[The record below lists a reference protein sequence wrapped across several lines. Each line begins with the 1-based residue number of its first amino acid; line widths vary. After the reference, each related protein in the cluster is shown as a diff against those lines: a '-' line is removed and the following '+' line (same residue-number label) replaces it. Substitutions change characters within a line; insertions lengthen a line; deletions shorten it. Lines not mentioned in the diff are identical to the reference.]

1 MKNRW
6 GYVLVVYLAGI
17 SISLGQ
23 FQIVPIMGEVA
34 GAVGA
39 GPVQLGWLM
48 SIFSLA
54 GVVLAIPGGKI
65 LAKIG
70 SKNLLLVLMAAL
82 FLGNV
87 IGALSGNYYLLLAS
101 RVIEGISFALIITTG
116 LVMISGWF
124 KGVGG
129 IAAAIGLFTTS
140 PPVAQFAV
148 MLGVP
153 AIVKASGG
161 NIKSVWWLIAG
172 IAALCFILVKF
183 ILPPAPPEE
192 FAEPSGEKPL
202 FRDAAKNGKV
212 WLMAISHG
220 CIAFIIFSYAY
231 CYPAIFQNVYS
242 LSSETANNYASL
254 SGIFG
259 IFFGITCGILIEK
272 VGKPYAI
279 SFVGRIGIIVTVALT
294 LALGTSSLAYIIHIL
309 AIALF
314 GGGICMTANL
324 VIGPTLAKSPAH
336 IGYTMSLINMLFY
349 IGSVACS
356 PVMLGLATGPGW
368 STAILVVVIVGIV
381 ATVPVLLLP
390 LKKRA

>member
-1 MKNRW
+1 VW
-6 GYVLVVYLAGI
+6 WI
-17 SISLGQ
+17 I
-23 FQIVPIMGEVA
+23 
-34 GAVGA
+34 
-39 GPVQLGWLM
+39 
-48 SIFSLA
+48 A
-54 GVVLAIPGGKI
+54 GV
-65 LAKIG
+65 
-70 SKNLLLVLMAAL
+70 
-82 FLGNV
+82 
-87 IGALSGNYYLLLAS
+87 
-101 RVIEGISFALIITTG
+101 
-116 LVMISGWF
+116 
-124 KGVGG
+124 
-129 IAAAIGLFTTS
+129 
-140 PPVAQFAV
+140 
-148 MLGVP
+148 
-153 AIVKASGG
+153 
-161 NIKSVWWLIAG
+161 
-172 IAALCFILVKF
+172 AALCFILVKF

-212 WLMAISHG
+212 WFMAISHG

-231 CYPAIFQNVYS
+231 CYPVIFQNVYS

-272 VGKPYAI
+272 IGKPYVI
-279 SFVGRIGIIVTVALT
+279 SFVGRIGIIITVALT
-294 LALGTSSLAYIIHIL
+294 LALGTSSLAYIMHIL
-309 AIALF
+309 ATALF

-356 PVMLGLATGPGW
+356 PVMLGLAAGPGW
-368 STAILVVVIVGIV
+368 GTAILVVVIVGIV